1 MSKKEEKTNVMRL
14 LAQAGIPYTPHY
26 YPHPDGPVDGATVAR
41 TLGQPVEKV
50 FKTLVT
56 RGASR
61 GSYYVFVVPVEK
73 ELDLKAAARAAGEKS
88 VEMLHVAELLP
99 LTGYVRGGCS
109 PVGMKKLFPTFIDQS
124 AKGQDTIMVS
134 GGKIGTQVELDPEA
148 LCTLIRGQFAPVA
161 L

>member
-26 YPHPDGPVDGATVAR
+26 YPHPDGPVDGATVA
-41 TLGQPVEKV
+41 Q
-50 FKTLVT
+50 TLVT

-124 AKGQDTIMVS
+124 AQGQDTIMVS
-134 GGKIGTQVELDPEA
+134 GGRIGTQVELDPEA
-148 LCTLIRGQFAPVA
+148 LCALIRGQFAPVA

>member
-1 MSKKEEKTNVMRL
+1 MRL

-41 TLGQPVEKV
+41 TLGQPAEKV

-109 PVGMKKLFPTFIDQS
+109 PIGMKKRFKTVIDAS
-124 AKGQDTIMVS
+124 AQDHAAILVS
-134 GGKIGTQVELDPEA
+134 AGKIGYQVELSPDA
-148 LCTLIRGQFAPVA
+148 LVGLIGGRYADVVKA
-161 L
+161 DE